1 MNNSNTSDTIR
12 LDNLTI
18 GYKTHDGIRTVAKDI
33 NASIKR
39 GKLTCLVGTNGIGKS
54 TLLRT
59 LSGFQPRLGGSIVI
73 NGSELSGYTPR
84 DLSRIVSVVLT
95 SRPSSINFT
104 VEEIVALGRTPYT
117 GFWGTLNDADKEI
130 VSESIRLARI
140 SHLAKRNAM
149 SLSDGER
156 QKMMIAKAL
165 AQQTPVIMLDE
176 PTAFLD
182 YPSKVETMLLLTR
195 LCREE
200 GKTIFMSSHDLELVI
215 QLADIL
221 WVMEQGG
228 TISVGTPKALA
239 DEGTLS
245 RFIERTGIMF
255 DKEAMRITVCKSGA
269 D

>member
-33 NASIKR
+33 NASIKS

-59 LSGFQPRLGGSIVI
+59 LSGFQPRLGGNIVI

-130 VSESIRLARI
+130 VSESIRLAGI

-228 TISVGTPKALA
+228 TISVGAPKALA